1 LLSTFLEG
9 EGYLCFVDQSIIIFT
24 L

>member
-9 EGYLCFVDQSIIIFT
+9 EGYLCFVDQGIIILT